1 MRKKKRR
8 RKSAKVIWFERI
20 SQSWIKICSMIKL
33 YPQEKLIRQRNDA
46 KRRTDQFRELQ
57 TSHGGKIALELLI
70 KKRRSRPPTGPRKW
84 ATAEQAYLIK
94 YAKTAKT
101 NRSRKMFY
109 SMLTNGI
116 SLHSKRIGFSLLS
129 RVSNWIK

>member
-57 TSHGGKIALELLI
+57 TRATEEKSRWNYLS
-70 KKRRSRPPTGPRKW
+70 KKDEVDHRQGPESGLRQSRRT
-84 ATAEQAYLIK
+84 
-94 YAKTAKT
+94 
-101 NRSRKMFY
+101 
-109 SMLTNGI
+109 
-116 SLHSKRIGFSLLS
+116 
-129 RVSNWIK
+129 